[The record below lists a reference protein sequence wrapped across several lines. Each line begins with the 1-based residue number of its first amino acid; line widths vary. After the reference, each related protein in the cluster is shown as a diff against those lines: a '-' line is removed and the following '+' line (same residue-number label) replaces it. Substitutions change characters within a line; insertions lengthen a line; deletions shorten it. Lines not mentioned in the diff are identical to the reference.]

1 LVSYDNVAVAKKKA
15 AFVQQM
21 KLGSMMWWE
30 SSADKTGNN
39 CLIQNVT
46 EIVGVDNDPGLD
58 YSPNQLAY
66 PNNTDENL
74 LTRMP
79 ESSSFVPCRLLACF
93 LLLIIYDLVFDS
105 EPSYSRHYHCTLKH
119 VGIFGVF
126 ETQHP
131 ASPK

>member
-1 LVSYDNVAVAKKKA
+1 LVSYDNVAVAKKA

-66 PNNTDENL
+66 PNNIDENL
-74 LTRMP
+74 RAGIP
-79 ESSSFVPCRLLACF
+79 ESSSVCSLQTPSLLPAPYRLR
-93 LLLIIYDLVFDS
+93 
-105 EPSYSRHYHCTLKH
+105 SR
-119 VGIFGVF
+119 FR
-126 ETQHP
+126 Q
-131 ASPK
+131 